1 MEPRLHADVQR
12 FVAPS
17 ILSADF
23 ADLASGLRVIEDAG
37 ADWVHVD
44 VMDGRFVPN
53 LTFGPPVIEAIRK
66 RTRLPF
72 DTHLMMVEP
81 ERYVK
86 AFAKAGCTT
95 LTVHAEVSPHLHRTI
110 QEIHEAGM
118 KAGVALNPSTPL
130 TAVEHVLRDLD
141 LLLVMTVNPGF
152 GGQSFLPHTL
162 DKLRVVRRLV
172 DAARAR
178 SGREILLEVDGG
190 VKVDN
195 IGAIA
200 AAGADTFVAG
210 SAIFGSGDYRATI
223 ASMRAALA
231 AVAPRSA
238 S

>member
-1 MEPRLHADVQR
+1 MQR
-12 FVAPS
+12 YVAPS

-23 ADLASGLRVIEDAG
+23 ADLASGLRVIEEAG

-81 ERYVK
+81 ERYIK

-95 LTVHAEVSPHLHRTI
+95 LTVHAEASPHLHRTI

-118 KAGVALNPSTPL
+118 KAGVAVNPATPL
-130 TAVEHVLRDLD
+130 AAVENVVRDLD

-152 GGQSFLPHTL
+152 GGQSFIESMVP
-162 DKLRVVRRLV
+162 KIEK
-172 DAARAR
+172 ARAMLNAAG
-178 SGREILLEVDGG
+178 SEAHLEVDGG
-190 VKVDN
+190 VN
-195 IGAIA
+195 EETGARCRK
-200 AAGADTFVAG
+200 AGANAFVAG
-210 SAIFGSGDYRATI
+210 NAFFGHKGDRA
-223 ASMRAALA
+223 SFVRAL
-231 AVAPRSA
+231 RG
-238 S
+238 

>member
-1 MEPRLHADVQR
+1 METRLHDDVQR
-12 FVAPS
+12 YVAPS

-95 LTVHAEVSPHLHRTI
+95 LTVHAEVSPRLHRTI

-141 LLLVMTVNPGF
+141 LLLIMTVNPGF
-152 GGQSFLPHTL
+152 GGQSFIETMVP
-162 DKLRVVRRLV
+162 KIE
-172 DAARAR
+172 RAR
-178 SGREILLEVDGG
+178 QMLDATGSEAHLEVDGG
-190 VKVDN
+190 VN
-195 IGAIA
+195 EETGARCRK
-200 AAGADTFVAG
+200 AGATAFVAG
-210 SAIFGSGDYRATI
+210 NAFFGHKGD
-223 ASMRAALA
+223 RAAFVKAL
-231 AVAPRSA
+231 RG
-238 S
+238 

>member
-1 MEPRLHADVQR
+1 MPARPV
-12 FVAPS
+12 VAPS

-23 ADLASGLRVIEDAG
+23 ADLAGGLRVIEEAG

-66 RTRLPF
+66 RSRLPF

-118 KAGVALNPSTPL
+118 KAGVALNPATPL
-130 TAVEHVLRDLD
+130 GAVEHVVRDLD

-152 GGQSFLPHTL
+152 GGQGFIPSMVA
-162 DKLRVVRRLV
+162 KIE
-172 DAARAR
+172 AARAMLDR
-178 SGREILLEVDGG
+178 AGSDAALEVDGG
-190 VKVDN
+190 VN
-195 IGAIA
+195 LETGALCRK
-200 AAGADTFVAG
+200 AGATAFVAG
-210 SAIFGSGDYRATI
+210 NAFFNHKGD
-223 ASMRAALA
+223 RAAFVRGL
-231 AVAPRSA
+231 RGEE
-238 S
+238 

>member
-1 MEPRLHADVQR
+1 MQR

-23 ADLASGLRVIEDAG
+23 ADLASGLKVIEDAG

-44 VMDGRFVPN
+44 IMDGRFVPN
-53 LTFGPPVIEAIRK
+53 ITFGPPVVEAIRK

-72 DTHLMMVEP
+72 DTHLMIIEP
-81 ERYVK
+81 ERYIK

-130 TAVEHVLRDLD
+130 SAVEDVLPDLD

-152 GGQSFLPHTL
+152 GGQSFIKAMIPKIERARAML
-162 DKLRVVRRLV
+162 DKAGS
-172 DAARAR
+172 AA
-178 SGREILLEVDGG
+178 ELEVDGG
-190 VKVDN
+190 VN
-195 IGAIA
+195 LETGALCRK
-200 AAGADTFVAG
+200 AGATAFVAG
-210 SAIFGSGDYRATI
+210 NAFFGHKGDRAEFV
-223 ASMRAALA
+223 RGL
-231 AVAPRSA
+231 RQ
-238 S
+238 